1 MHSKSDYK
9 EILIND
15 EANEVIAECFE
26 SLLNRNQNNLQKLIK
41 SSKFVF
47 NYVHLLYCK
56 WHKTNPNSG
65 KLYKNSLDWIKIKK
79 QMINP
84 INKKDNKCY
93 QRALTFALNHGEI
106 KKDLQRTIKI
116 KPFINKYN

>member
-15 EANEVIAECFE
+15 EANEVIAERFE

-47 NYVHLLYCK
+47 NYVY
-56 WHKTNPNSG
+56 
-65 KLYKNSLDWIKIKK
+65 
-79 QMINP
+79 
-84 INKKDNKCY
+84 
-93 QRALTFALNHGEI
+93 
-106 KKDLQRTIKI
+106 
-116 KPFINKYN
+116 